1 MNRLRLGFALAGF
14 VLALV
19 SVVLEDIRLGWAAI
33 AVLLVS
39 AIVRLLLRKRE
50 NSNSSTHDRL

>member
-14 VLALV
+14 VLALF
-19 SVVLEDIRLGWAAI
+19 SVALEDIRLGWAAI

-39 AIVRLLLRKRE
+39 MIVRLLLRKRE
-50 NSNSSTHDRL
+50 DRKSKTNDPL